1 MATILILNDDLGF
14 ALWLGQALSAS
25 TCEALPA
32 TTVSEA
38 AALIGH
44 FKLIIDLVIVNPR
57 VPGAVDF
64 TRTLRRAQGRLHVAT
79 LDSGT
84 DAGSYGGNGW
94 PFLTT
99 CEI

>member
-25 TCEALPA
+25 SCEALPA
-32 TTVSEA
+32 TTVAEA

-44 FKLIIDLVIVNPR
+44 FKVIVDLVILNPR

-64 TRTLRRAQGRLHVAT
+64 TRALRREQGRLHVAT
-79 LDSGT
+79 LDSETADSGPR
-84 DAGSYGGNGW
+84 AFGL
-94 PFLTT
+94 PFLA